1 MDFHE
6 CVNNTDLYPG
16 PVSTSAAVAAPAVL
30 PAGQGDDSRAAAA
43 YRHMVGAMP
52 LGHDVVPPIN
62 KTFSEAVAICDAHPS
77 CEGFTFEGPVEEHQ
91 PVKTYFK
98 SSPGLQNLWAE
109 NGS

>member
-30 PAGQGDDSRAAAA
+30 PAGQGDDSRAAA

-62 KTFSEAVAICDAHPS
+62 KTFPEAVAICDAHPS